1 VTKNGEGLG
10 IRANDHGGGPVAEI
24 LALLSLNKE
33 SKVGI
38 KSLIINIYIKNL
50 LQQHFVTSFDL
61 KFLSIVCVT

>member
-10 IRANDHGGGPVAEI
+10 IRANDHDGGPVEEI

-61 KFLSIVCVT
+61 KLLSIV